1 MQTATTT
8 TMFRIVLMLEA
19 MGIKRLISHNPTPT
33 MIKTTTRLIS
43 GTFLCSSLTTGA
55 LRHPIQWKR
64 PAGNLGLAKVAGPGT
79 SRASP
84 CGFMP
89 GVLSV
94 AGEVF
99 SCPYDYIFLSGFQC
113 ALHGAVMDT
122 GVLQTGI
129 VYVDRKPVHTDGGL
143 NSQLKWAVF
152 RSTTVLDFHG

>member
-1 MQTATTT
+1 MRGGFLGEKGEQ
-8 TMFRIVLMLEA
+8 FLIRI
-19 MGIKRLISHNPTPT
+19 GRSP
-33 MIKTTTRLIS
+33 
-43 GTFLCSSLTTGA
+43 G
-55 LRHPIQWKR
+55 RHH
-64 PAGNLGLAKVAGPGT
+64 PAEVAQRGV

-152 RSTTVLDFHG
+152 RSTTVLDFHTYKATFRTTVA